1 MSYRIL
7 SCLSVTFNISAV
19 IRQFGLNCRYAW
31 SDFISRPFSPRAVWD
46 MEVYLSQL
54 SCCCLAVVLLLSCW
68 QTLKTIVLFF
78 SLLISKK
85 ERRSID
91 YLAKAFDPAVWL
103 KRERSRIRLDAKKA
117 EALEFQG
124 IPTKLKER
132 VASEMLA
139 ISGRWIFSALW
150 WNVGS
155 FIELSSSANCW
166 FK

>member
-1 MSYRIL
+1 MRDRISFPGPSLQGRFEIWSL
-7 SCLSVTFNISAV
+7 SFSA
-19 IRQFGLNCRYAW
+19 
-31 SDFISRPFSPRAVWD
+31 
-46 MEVYLSQL
+46 
-54 SCCCLAVVLLLSCW
+54 VLLLSWW

-117 EALEFQG
+117 GALEFQG
-124 IPTKLKER
+124 IPTKLKEW

-155 FIELSSSANCW
+155 FIELSSSAIAY
-166 FK
+166 FVPSTEHKDTRGDRALV